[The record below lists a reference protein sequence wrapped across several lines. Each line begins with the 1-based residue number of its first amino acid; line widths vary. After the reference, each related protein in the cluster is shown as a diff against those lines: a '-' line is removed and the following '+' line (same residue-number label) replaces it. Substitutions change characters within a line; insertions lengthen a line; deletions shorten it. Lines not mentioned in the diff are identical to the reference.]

1 MKVKLFCICIL
12 FFSVSSDL
20 LLNKNSSIQLFSM
33 DSKLIYKI
41 NTIGSKEIAIDPNL
55 ESRIYYLE
63 ISLENIA
70 IQKNKVVIIRE

>member
-1 MKVKLFCICIL
+1 MKIKLLYICIL

-33 DSKLIYKI
+33 DGKLIYKI
-41 NTIGSKEIAIDPNL
+41 NTNGSKEIAIDPNL
-55 ESRIYYLE
+55 ESGIYYLE

-70 IQKNKVVIIRE
+70 IQKNKVMIIRE